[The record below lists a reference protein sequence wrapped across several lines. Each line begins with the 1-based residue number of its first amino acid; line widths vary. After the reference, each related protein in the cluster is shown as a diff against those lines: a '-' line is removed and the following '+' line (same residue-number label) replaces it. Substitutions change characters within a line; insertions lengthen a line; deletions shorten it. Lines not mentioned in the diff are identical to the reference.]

1 MRRVVVTG
9 IGAVTPLG
17 IGKDVFWQGLAN
29 GRSGV
34 RRITRFDPSE
44 LTAQIAGEVPDFDP
58 LEFMDRKDARRM
70 DRFSQFAVAA
80 TALALADAGL
90 SEQVPLGERAGV
102 LIGSGVGGIETL
114 EEQAVTLV
122 TKGVGRISPFFVPMM
137 IADMAAGQVSIQF
150 GAKGHNACTVT
161 ACCSG
166 THSVGDA
173 FRVIQRGEA
182 DIMISGGA
190 EAPLSQLAMGGFCS
204 AKTLSTRNDAPQR
217 ACRPFD
223 AGRDGFVMGEG
234 SGILILEELEHARS
248 RGARIYGELVG
259 YGATGDAYHITTPA
273 PEGDGAARAMLA
285 ALQDAGLRP
294 DEVDYINAHGTS
306 TQYNDYFETV
316 AIKRVFGKQADQVSI
331 SSTKSMTGHLLG
343 AAGGVEL
350 IACLLAMEHSLIP
363 PTINYEEP
371 DPRCDLD
378 YVPNKARE
386 ADVKVAMSNS
396 FGFGGHNAVLV
407 VQKLT
412 NL

>member
-114 EEQAVTLV
+114 EEQALTLV

-331 SSTKSMTGHLLG
+331 SSTKSVTGHLLG

>member
-1 MRRVVVTG
+1 
-9 IGAVTPLG
+9 
-17 IGKDVFWQGLAN
+17 
-29 GRSGV
+29 
-34 RRITRFDPSE
+34 
-44 LTAQIAGEVPDFDP
+44 
-58 LEFMDRKDARRM
+58 
-70 DRFSQFAVAA
+70 
-80 TALALADAGL
+80 
-90 SEQVPLGERAGV
+90 
-102 LIGSGVGGIETL
+102 
-114 EEQAVTLV
+114 
-122 TKGVGRISPFFVPMM
+122 
-137 IADMAAGQVSIQF
+137 
-150 GAKGHNACTVT
+150 
-161 ACCSG
+161 
-166 THSVGDA
+166 
-173 FRVIQRGEA
+173 
-182 DIMISGGA
+182 
-190 EAPLSQLAMGGFCS
+190 
-204 AKTLSTRNDAPQR
+204 
-217 ACRPFD
+217 
-223 AGRDGFVMGEG
+223 MGEG